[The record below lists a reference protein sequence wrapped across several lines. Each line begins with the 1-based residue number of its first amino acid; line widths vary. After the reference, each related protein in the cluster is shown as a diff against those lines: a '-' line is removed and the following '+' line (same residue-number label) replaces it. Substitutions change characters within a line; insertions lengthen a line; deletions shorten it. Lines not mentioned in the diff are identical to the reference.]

1 MSAMVGRNLILALFL
16 SFILTIAVAIV
27 YAFFPLIS
35 VMLSGLF
42 DSHGTGG
49 IAVVAGGMSRA
60 SFLKLLLIETIFF
73 LLIFA
78 LLQWRRANYR

>member
-1 MSAMVGRNLILALFL
+1 MSALVGRNLILALLL
-16 SFILTIAVAIV
+16 SFILTFMVAIV
-27 YAFFPLIS
+27 YALFPLMS

-42 DSHGTGG
+42 NSHSSGG

-73 LLIFA
+73 LIIFA
-78 LLQWRRANYR
+78 FLQRRRADFR